1 MLMTNENIKLY
12 PHDKLFYR
20 FFVRFLPASV
30 EPNDLT
36 KLRFILTPFVWLM
49 LWDERWAWA
58 LSIFAIAAL
67 TDAMDGTLARMR
79 KQITMWG
86 TVADPT
92 ADKIL
97 IGSVVVL
104 FVAREV
110 NITFAAIIIL
120 MECLIVASAIYRKR
134 KGITSSANNYGK
146 VKMILQVAGVG
157 MLLVAKLMGV
167 ETAVPFAVGTL
178 SLAIAFALVSLLTYG
193 F

>member
-146 VKMILQVAGVG
+146 VKMILQVLGVG
-157 MLLVAKLMGV
+157 MLLIAKLVGI